1 MHSVTRNTVVLH
13 VIKLSLG
20 TCAHVS
26 YTVYEGTRT
35 QVFVKIHQ
43 QDKSVCTVLLAT
55 VLQYPVAGSTQLITC
70 VHTRDKRGTLGTLV
84 SISTR
89 SKLTCIEDRSGT
101 QLYRCTEVYLDICF
115 HYLFLHVQRITFV
128 TCFHN
133 LAEWYTDF
141 TIEL

>member
-43 QDKSVCTVLLAT
+43 QDKSVRTVLLAT
-55 VLQYPVAGSTQLITC
+55 TVDSSTQLITQE
-70 VHTRDKRGTLGTLV
+70 TR
-84 SISTR
+84 
-89 SKLTCIEDRSGT
+89 
-101 QLYRCTEVYLDICF
+101 EVPG
-115 HYLFLHVQRITFV
+115 
-128 TCFHN
+128 
-133 LAEWYTDF
+133 YT
-141 TIEL
+141 

>member
-43 QDKSVCTVLLAT
+43 QDKSVRTVLLAT
-55 VLQYPVAGSTQLITC
+55 TVDSSSTVVHNYTQRQERYP
-70 VHTRDKRGTLGTLV
+70 GTL
-84 SISTR
+84 
-89 SKLTCIEDRSGT
+89 D
-101 QLYRCTEVYLDICF
+101 LYM
-115 HYLFLHVQRITFV
+115 
-128 TCFHN
+128 
-133 LAEWYTDF
+133 
-141 TIEL
+141 